1 MLLLTMNPHCQ
12 LGTSQHHISHGRR
25 IALRIPT
32 TKAGDETTRPKEGSC
47 MSFFPLG
54 EAGAAYVFQNDN
66 ATMGDFS
73 KNMGKQIPWKS
84 IAKAMKNP
92 WKPTW
97 TWILREA
104 KIWEKSWKFI
114 CSLRNDIWKNHADFP
129 YKNVSLLG
137 IPHPCLCEIFMKL
150 MSCPELEASE
160 IRWVNNPTAGFIW
173 ILDVIQY
180 NPENLR
186 TINQEIWI
194 NPIQINETAGW
205 VNPIQEI

>member
-1 MLLLTMNPHCQ
+1 MAAESLCASRQPKQETRRHDPRRAAACL
-12 LGTSQHHISHGRR
+12 SSHWER
-25 IALRIPT
+25 LEQPT
-32 TKAGDETTRPKEGSC
+32 FFKTTTRQWGTFPKTWGNKS
-47 MSFFPLG
+47 LG
-54 EAGAAYVFQNDN
+54 KALQ
-66 ATMGDFS
+66 
-73 KNMGKQIPWKS
+73 KPWK
-84 IAKAMKNP
+84 
-92 WKPTW
+92 
-97 TWILREA
+97 ILGNRPGPGFCVRLRYG
-104 KIWEKSWKFI
+104 EKSWKFI

>member
-1 MLLLTMNPHCQ
+1 
-12 LGTSQHHISHGRR
+12 
-25 IALRIPT
+25 
-32 TKAGDETTRPKEGSC
+32 
-47 MSFFPLG
+47 
-54 EAGAAYVFQNDN
+54 
-66 ATMGDFS
+66 
-73 KNMGKQIPWKS
+73 
-84 IAKAMKNP
+84 
-92 WKPTW
+92 
-97 TWILREA
+97 
-104 KIWEKSWKFI
+104 
-114 CSLRNDIWKNHADFP
+114 
-129 YKNVSLLG
+129 
-137 IPHPCLCEIFMKL
+137 MKL